1 MRFKARKSNSSQGYE
16 RKIHTFLT
24 RGRFYKPERRHAC
37 ISMAREEFMALK
49 PGEELLPSENRVG
62 EKL

>member
-1 MRFKARKSNSSQGYE
+1 MILPRAREGKSIHSSPGEVYNFPS
-16 RKIHTFLT
+16 I
-24 RGRFYKPERRHAC
+24 YKPDRRHAS
-37 ISMAREEFMALK
+37 ISMVREEFMALK